1 MQIEKKVF
9 KKRAKTFYLASL
21 FFPYKKRMEVE
32 TLYNFC
38 RLIDDIGD
46 IKKKN
51 QIHYLIR
58 IKKEIQKKKT
68 KNKIIQNFLEI
79 KSIYKIHDKI
89 PINLIE
95 GVISDLGKVDL
106 KNIRK
111 LLEYSYKVAGTV
123 GIMMGKL
130 MGVNKKMIYLHAVE
144 LGIAMQI
151 TNICRDI
158 KEDLEMNR
166 IYFPKTLRRF
176 NYRSSKFLLNDKN
189 EQNKLSRNI
198 VDLINIS
205 DKLYAQ
211 AKFGIIQLPIRYKF
225 VILSASNL
233 YQEIGKKILKNPKLI
248 WKKRVYVTI
257 PKKIIIIF
265 YSLYECLFIK
275 PQRNEDTFSINYIK
289 KKFL

>member
-32 TLYNFC
+32 VLYNFC
-38 RLIDDIGD
+38 RLIDDLGD

-51 QIHYLIR
+51 QIQYLIR
-58 IKKEIQKKKT
+58 IKKDILKKKS
-68 KNKIIQNFLEI
+68 KNKIIKNFLEI
-79 KSIYKIHDKI
+79 KHIYKIDDNI
-89 PINLIE
+89 PISLIE
-95 GVISDLGKVDL
+95 GVIGDLGKVDL
-106 KNIRK
+106 KNIHK

-123 GIMMGKL
+123 GIMMSKL
-130 MGVNKKMIYLHAVE
+130 MGINKKTIYVHAVE

-166 IYFPKTLRRF
+166 IYFPKTLRKF
-176 NYRSSKFLLNDKN
+176 NYKSSKFLLNNTD
-189 EQNKLSRNI
+189 EQNKLSNNI
-198 VDLINIS
+198 LDLINIS
-205 DKLYAQ
+205 DKLYSQ
-211 AKFGIIQLPIRYKF
+211 AKFGVIHLPIRYKF

-233 YQEIGKKILKNPKLI
+233 YQEIGKKISKNPKLI
-248 WKKRVYVTI
+248 WEKRVYVSI
-257 PKKIIIIF
+257 LEKIIIIF

-275 PQRNEDTFSINYIK
+275 PQRNENTFSIDYIK
-289 KKFL
+289 KKFF